1 MKDARGACMK
11 LYAIALLVVMYVVPA
26 VAVQGEGGD
35 NRVILDK
42 KFFSDFQRMTPV
54 LRDGYFDEKM
64 NAIVQGRGLVKSIDK
79 VQRYKKKFRVVLVD
93 LEAERSNLKILYYI
107 YIDSKTSISMLKTE
121 ENLEF
126 SGQLVA
132 YTPSNSRRDAYILD
146 IIFEKGAMLVE

>member
-1 MKDARGACMK
+1 MKI
-11 LYAIALLVVMYVVPA
+11 YAIALLAVLA
-26 VAVQGEGGD
+26 VAPAAAVQEESAD

-42 KFFSDFQRMTPV
+42 KFFADLQKLAPV
-54 LRDGYFDEKM
+54 LRDGFLDEKL
-64 NAIVQGRGLVKSIDK
+64 NTIVQGRGLVKSIDK
-79 VQRYKKKFRVVLVD
+79 VQRYKKKFRIVMVD
-93 LEAERSNLKILYYI
+93 LEAERNNLKVLYYV

-132 YTPSNSRRDAYILD
+132 YTPVNSRRDSYILD

>member
-1 MKDARGACMK
+1 MKV
-11 LYAIALLVVMYVVPA
+11 YAIALLAVLA
-26 VAVQGEGGD
+26 VAPAAAVQEESAD

-42 KFFSDFQRMTPV
+42 KFFADFQKLAPV
-54 LRDGYFDEKM
+54 LRDGFLDEKLNTIM
-64 NAIVQGRGLVKSIDK
+64 QGRGLVKSIDK
-79 VQRYKKKFRVVLVD
+79 VQRYKKKFRVVMVD
-93 LEAERSNLKILYYI
+93 LEAERNNLKVLYYV

-132 YTPSNSRRDAYILD
+132 YTPVNSRRDAYILD

>member
-11 LYAIALLVVMYVVPA
+11 LYAIALLAVMYVVPA
-26 VAVQGEGGD
+26 AAVQEEGGD

-42 KFFSDFQRMTPV
+42 KFFSDFQRMPPV

-79 VQRYKKKFRVVLVD
+79 VARYKKKFRVVLVD

-132 YTPSNSRRDAYILD
+132 YTPVNSRRDAYILD

>member
-1 MKDARGACMK
+1 MK
-11 LYAIALLVVMYVVPA
+11 LHAIILLVILSVVPA
-26 VAVQGEGGD
+26 AAVQEEGGD

-42 KFFSDFQRMTPV
+42 KFFADFQKMPPV
-54 LRDGYFDEKM
+54 LRDGYFDEKL

-93 LEAERSNLKILYYI
+93 LEAERNSLKVLYYV

-126 SGQLVA
+126 SGQLAA
-132 YTPSNSRRDAYILD
+132 YTPVNSRRDAYILD